1 MDERF
6 VAITHYILGH
16 SLHYV
21 TTVCCYINTSRGKW
35 GQVGFNN
42 LYIIIEN
49 ISCDKGAGV
58 VSCGSVHYTY
68 TMLTYTVG
76 HASEIQHMWLA
87 CTYSREGE
95 GWWCGAVVMLVA
107 SVHPVTSLH
116 LFLCV

>member
-21 TTVCCYINTSRGKW
+21 TTVCCHINTSRGKW

-49 ISCDKGAGV
+49 ISCDKGLGWFPVA
-58 VSCGSVHYTY
+58 VSTTHIPY
-68 TMLTYTVG
+68 
-76 HASEIQHMWLA
+76 
-87 CTYSREGE
+87 
-95 GWWCGAVVMLVA
+95 
-107 SVHPVTSLH
+107 LH
-116 LFLCV
+116 IL